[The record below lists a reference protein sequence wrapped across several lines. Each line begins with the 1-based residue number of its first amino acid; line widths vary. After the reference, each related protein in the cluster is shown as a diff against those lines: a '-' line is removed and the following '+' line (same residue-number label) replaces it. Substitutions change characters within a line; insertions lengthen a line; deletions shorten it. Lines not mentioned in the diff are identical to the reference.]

1 MLRRTEISCGY
12 ELSMETL
19 TRLKFTSYSD
29 TVSDSAVGA
38 DEDTGG
44 TAELVSGCIAMPNT
58 KFAALRRLI

>member
-1 MLRRTEISCGY
+1 
-12 ELSMETL
+12 METL

-44 TAELVSGCIAMPNT
+44 TAELVSGRIAMPNT